1 MQPQEPNNTQPQNP
15 SPLPQDSHVQSSAE
29 PATPTQPAAPS
40 AGQVFAPGTAQPAQT
55 NSMPDQSSVSPTQNP
70 SSASITPQPIISGSS
85 LQQEGQKKK
94 GFKPSKKM
102 AVILALPLIFIGSGA
117 AAYFG
122 YVIPNKPE
130 NVWGT
135 ALANTGKGYDKLSE
149 YATSKKETKPMS
161 VKGSFKVSGE
171 VAADGAFDGI
181 SDGKNGQ
188 LTGTVSAV
196 GLKVNYDVRAL
207 ESPGN
212 TPDIYFKVDGIQG
225 LGDLVGSYAGLIGE
239 DSATL
244 KKTLNG
250 VNGQWYFV
258 DHTLFDQFAQGAN
271 GNLQITSSDVS
282 GALKAVGDSSKQYL
296 FTSDPAKM
304 AVVVKQ
310 NVGKETQDGRKV
322 YHYKVAV
329 NKENLQ
335 AYNKSLCENLI
346 KTKLF
351 KLFSQ
356 NTSGDEDFSKECQDA
371 TGISKVKDTQTAD
384 AWVDLH
390 TKLIHK
396 IRIKEKDNANNY
408 VDIAQDYQGGDEF
421 PFSIGLHSQ
430 DSVDNIS
437 TRDNQE
443 LSNPTPAPAT
453 TVTGLIKMKLNMKTD
468 AFSAEANFDE
478 SGPVKSNGTFKLTL
492 SPTTEKVKTEKPAN
506 SKTII
511 QLLNDLGFGDI
522 SAAGSQTSAGDA
534 KRRTDINVMA
544 TQMEVYYTD
553 NGSYPL
559 YAGQLN
565 SDAWIKANL
574 KGADINAWR
583 APNQTSN
590 SMVPSATPTK
600 DQYGYVALQDDGKT
614 PCTKAPCARY
624 QLYWFSEKD
633 GTVHNKES
641 LN

>member
-102 AVILALPLIFIGSGA
+102 AVILALPLLFIGSGA

-282 GALKAVGDSSKQYL
+282 SALKAVG
-296 FTSDPAKM
+296 
-304 AVVVKQ
+304 
-310 NVGKETQDGRKV
+310 E
-322 YHYKVAV
+322 

-522 SAAGSQTSAGDA
+522 SAANSQNSAADA
-534 KRRTDINVMA
+534 KRRTDINAMA

-565 SDAWIKANL
+565 SDAWIEANL

-583 APNQTSN
+583 PPNQTTN
-590 SMVPSATPTK
+590 SLISSATPTK
-600 DQYGYVALQDDGKT
+600 DQYGYVALQADGKT
-614 PCTKAPCARY
+614 ACTKAPCTRY